1 MENIARKCDMETET
15 DPDTPNASKTSSFS
29 IQSVVGKGVFFAV
42 AANVVATLAGA
53 AAVVATLAGAAEV
66 VTLSA
71 VVIS

>member
-1 MENIARKCDMETET
+1 MENIAWRCDMKNET
-15 DPDTPNASKTSSFS
+15 DPDTLNPPKTSSFS
-29 IQSVVGKGVFFAV
+29 IHSVVGKGVFF

>member
-29 IQSVVGKGVFFAV
+29 IQSVVGKGVFFA
-42 AANVVATLAGA
+42 ANVVVTS

>member
-29 IQSVVGKGVFFAV
+29 IQSVVGKGVFFA
-42 AANVVATLAGA
+42 ANVVATLAGA